1 MAFEK
6 DLLTGKI
13 LHHLHPEQK
22 VRIEGFEKIEKPFND
37 YFDLAIS
44 NIPFGDVAVFDPSYT
59 AMKGMRALVTR
70 RIHNYFF
77 VKALDT
83 VRDGGLVAFITSQG
97 VLNAKTTVPR
107 VL

>member
-1 MAFEK
+1 M
-6 DLLTGKI
+6 TTSI
-13 LHHLHPEQK
+13 
-22 VRIEGFEKIEKPFND
+22 
-37 YFDLAIS
+37 LAIS

-83 VRDGGLVAFITSQG
+83 VRVVGWLPSSPHKAY
-97 VLNAKTTVPR
+97 
-107 VL
+107 